1 MLKKLLLLSLGI
13 VLMAGRGIAQH
24 QVTGAVK
31 DKSGEGVIAAVV
43 ALIQAADSK
52 LVKATVTNPDG
63 TFAIKMVK
71 SGSYKLKIQVLGYKD
86 YVSKA
91 FSVANGN
98 QKIAPITLDNNIESL
113 NEVVVK
119 AEKPMVQ
126 VLADKTVFNVNN
138 TINAEGSSGFELL
151 RKAPGIV
158 IDNNDNVIVE
168 GKSGVLFYINGK
180 PSVLRGEDLVNFLK
194 TLQSSDIEAVEIIT
208 QPSSKYDAE
217 GNAGIINIKLK
228 RDKSLGTNGTVSAG
242 ITVGQY
248 VRGNSSLSF
257 NTRGKKT
264 SFYGAYSNRMG
275 QSYEFVNL
283 TRQQN
288 NTTFGSRSTEIRER
302 NSHNVRM
309 GFDYYMNKRSTLGAM
324 VTGNFSDASSNRTTR
339 TPITPD
345 GSTTPAQVLVAEN
358 EDNRTSFNG
367 FANVNYKYEGSKGNV
382 LNIDLDYGQYNKD
395 RNNLQP
401 NLYFNGSETQ
411 AVSEIINYFETPVNI
426 QILSGQVNYSQKFL
440 KGVLGMGT
448 KYSLVSTNNNFR
460 FFDRVN
466 GTDVLNTDRT
476 NNFFYDEQIVAGY
489 LNYNLKFKKI
499 NIQAGLRME
508 HTLSDGRLES
518 TQNNADAQVR
528 RDYLNWFPSGGITY
542 KASNAN
548 QFALNYS
555 RRIRRPNY
563 QNLNPFEYKL
573 NELEFQKGNP
583 FLQPQYTDN
592 IKLSH
597 TYKYTLTTS
606 LSYSF
611 VSDFSAQLLRPLGDN
626 RTFVMAENVANQRI
640 INLGVAY
647 PARLT
652 KWWSVYLSVNAFR
665 SMFEST
671 DPNFIALSQ
680 NSMNLYVQNTFKLPG
695 KVIAQVSGF
704 FNSPTIWGG
713 TFRAKSMGALNLAL
727 RKRFMNKKLTAS
739 LAFNDVLFTQRWS
752 ADVESPGLTAFIQG
766 GQDSRRVTFT
776 VSYNFGRKEIKRARK
791 RKTSIENEKNR
802 IK

>member
-1 MLKKLLLLSLGI
+1 
-13 VLMAGRGIAQH
+13 MAGRGIAQH

>member
-1 MLKKLLLLSLGI
+1 
-13 VLMAGRGIAQH
+13 
-24 QVTGAVK
+24 
-31 DKSGEGVIAAVV
+31 
-43 ALIQAADSK
+43 
-52 LVKATVTNPDG
+52 
-63 TFAIKMVK
+63 
-71 SGSYKLKIQVLGYKD
+71 
-86 YVSKA
+86 
-91 FSVANGN
+91 
-98 QKIAPITLDNNIESL
+98 
-113 NEVVVK
+113 
-119 AEKPMVQ
+119 
-126 VLADKTVFNVNN
+126 
-138 TINAEGSSGFELL
+138 
-151 RKAPGIV
+151 V